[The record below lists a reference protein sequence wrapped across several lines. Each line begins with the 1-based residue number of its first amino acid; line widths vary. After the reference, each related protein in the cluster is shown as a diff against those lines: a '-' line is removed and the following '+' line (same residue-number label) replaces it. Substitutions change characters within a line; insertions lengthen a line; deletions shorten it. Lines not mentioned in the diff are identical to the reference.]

1 MKFIACGQR
10 HQGRTRPHNED
21 SILVEP
27 ELGLFAVADG
37 VEGEN
42 AGERASQMAVT
53 LIRDTIASLKLDA
66 DSTPPFDYA
75 EGIPL
80 QARAMKFSFREVNR
94 KIFDAQ
100 TSDPRLKGM
109 ATTLTAVWFHQ
120 GRAFIG
126 NVGDSR
132 AYLVRQGHI
141 QQLTRDHTSL
151 AQGSSGKPVAVEFLE
166 TYSSSTSEHELTRA
180 MGINPD
186 TEVQLAG
193 GSPKPGDYFMLCT
206 DGLYGEVREFELLD
220 NIKAYPPDAA
230 AKKLIDLANSRGG
243 KDNVA
248 VVVIQ
253 VA

>member
-1 MKFIACGQR
+1 
-10 HQGRTRPHNED
+10 
-21 SILVEP
+21 
-27 ELGLFAVADG
+27 
-37 VEGEN
+37 
-42 AGERASQMAVT
+42 MAVT
-53 LIRDTIASLKLDA
+53 LIKETIEALSLEA

-94 KIFDAQ
+94 KIYDAQ
-100 TSDPRLKGM
+100 AASPQLKGM
-109 ATTLTAVWFHQ
+109 ATTLTAVWFQ
-120 GRAFIG
+120 AGRAFIG

-151 AQGSSGKPVAVEFLE
+151 AQGSAGKPAAVEFLE
-166 TYSSSTSEHELTRA
+166 DYSSTSEHELTRA

-193 GSPKPGDYFMLCT
+193 GTPKPGDYFMLCT
-206 DGLYGEVREFELLD
+206 DGLYGEVREFELLEA
-220 NIKAYPPDAA
+220 IKAYPPEVA
-230 AKKLIDLANSRGG
+230 AKKLIDLANTRGG

-253 VA
+253 VV

>member
-1 MKFIACGQR
+1 MKFIASGQR

-27 ELGLFAVADG
+27 ALGLFAVADG
-37 VEGEN
+37 VESEPFGEK
-42 AGERASQMAVT
+42 ASSMAVT
-53 LIRDTIASLKLDA
+53 LLQETIGSLKLDA
-66 DSTPPFDYA
+66 DTTPPFDYA

-80 QARAMKFSFREVNR
+80 QARALKFAFREVNR
-94 KIFDAQ
+94 KIHDAQ
-100 TSDPRLKGM
+100 VADPKLKGM
-109 ATTLTAVWFHQ
+109 ATTLTAVWFQ
-120 GRAFIG
+120 AGRAFIG

-132 AYLVRQGHI
+132 AYLIRQGHI

-151 AQGSSGKPVAVEFLE
+151 AQGSSGKPAAVEFLE
-166 TYSSSTSEHELTRA
+166 SYSSISEHELTRA
-180 MGINPD
+180 LGINPD

-193 GSPKPGDYFMLCT
+193 GTPKPGDYFMLCT

-220 NIKAYPPDAA
+220 AIKAFPPDIST
-230 AKKLIDLANSRGG
+230 KKLIDLANSRGG

-253 VA
+253 VT